1 VSGIPAA
8 GWELQMQTV
17 VEGYRGLSL
26 LMKLN
31 FDRIFSVGTIAV
43 GLMAGA
49 FLGSMLIQL

>member
-1 VSGIPAA
+1 
-8 GWELQMQTV
+8 MQTV
-17 VEGYRGLSL
+17 MEGYQGLSL

-43 GLMAGA
+43 GLMGGA